1 MPAVFI
7 ALDEVHV
14 LTRHWTGYYT
24 ELEGALTFKWTL
36 GEVAGNAKM
45 HFNHFIKP
53 QEQDIIA
60 RSVSHRSIVLCSSSL
75 LSSLFLSSETPCM
88 CIKCPVKV
96 LCFPIQKVVGECLSQ
111 LDLS

>member
-7 ALDEVHV
+7 AFDEVHV

-36 GEVAGNAKM
+36 GEVAENAKM

-53 QEQDIIA
+53 QEQEDIVA

-75 LSSLFLSSETPCM
+75 LSSLFLSSETPCVHKM
-88 CIKCPVKV
+88 SC
-96 LCFPIQKVVGECLSQ
+96 
-111 LDLS
+111 